1 MSRDDGAAPELTS
14 AGSLTS
20 GPERRSWSRR
30 RKALVVVG
38 CCALL
43 VGAGVAVRRLGAG
56 SPAAPGAASSGPP
69 ASSASAPRPLVS
81 DAGRNGFTIDSAGV
95 SARIRVTSAERVSAD
110 PFPSPLQL
118 VLHVDVLAGVEQLTT
133 DAFVVADQTAGTTTR
148 ASGLTVLR
156 PGPQIVPSDGGF
168 RVPAPASVDIVVFL
182 AVPAGENVVSIVG
195 EAAGPA
201 LGSFG
206 ISG

>member
-1 MSRDDGAAPELTS
+1 MSRDDDGAAQDLTS

-30 RKALVVVG
+30 RKAVVVVCG
-38 CCALL
+38 ALL
-43 VGAGVAVRRLGAG
+43 VGAGVAVHRLGAA
-56 SPAAPGAASSGPP
+56 SPATPAAASSAAP
-69 ASSASAPRPLVS
+69 ASPASAPRPLVS
-81 DAGRNGFTIDSAGV
+81 DDGRNGFAIDSAGV
-95 SARIRVTSAERVSAD
+95 SARMRVTSAERVSAD

-118 VLHVDVLAGVEQLTT
+118 VLHLDVVAGVEQLTT
-133 DAFVVADQTAGTTTR
+133 DAFVVADRTAGTTTR

-156 PGPQIVPSDGGF
+156 PGPQIAPFDGGF
-168 RVPAPASVDIVVFL
+168 RISAPSSVDVVVFL
-182 AVPAGENVVSIVG
+182 AVPAGENVVSFVG
-195 EAAGPA
+195 DAAGPV